1 MHIFPLPAFTDN
13 YIWVM
18 QDEASR
24 SIACVDPGDA
34 RPVLQYTKEKGLKLT
49 DILITHHHPD
59 HTGGIDAIMQTFPEA
74 HVYGPND
81 ARIASVKPV
90 HDDEYVQI
98 GDHDFQVLSTPG
110 HTRTHICFFEPF
122 QQWLFC
128 GDTLFSA
135 GCGRIFEGTYAQL
148 HQSLLILRNLPD
160 RTKVYCGHEYT
171 RNNLRFAETV
181 EPDNDDIKY
190 CINKLKKEPNTC
202 SLPSTIGLEKK
213 INPFLRTNQAS
224 LSVFAEKEGI
234 PPDDPL
240 AIFKRLRQKKDDF

>member
-1 MHIFPLPAFTDN
+1 M
-13 YIWVM
+13 
-18 QDEASR
+18 
-24 SIACVDPGDA
+24 
-34 RPVLQYTKEKGLKLT
+34 
-49 DILITHHHPD
+49 
-59 HTGGIDAIMQTFPEA
+59 
-74 HVYGPND
+74 
-81 ARIASVKPV
+81 
-90 HDDEYVQI
+90 
-98 GDHDFQVLSTPG
+98 
-110 HTRTHICFFEPF
+110 
-122 QQWLFC
+122 
-128 GDTLFSA
+128 
-135 GCGRIFEGTYAQL
+135 
-148 HQSLLILRNLPD
+148 
-160 RTKVYCGHEYT
+160 YCGHEYT